1 MRISDLSSDVCS
13 SDLKMNRSRSIPSR
27 HDDRSSLDALN
38 RTIEGLEARIE
49 GLMHTSGND
58 PQPKDETEAAAS
70 KAPPSIDPRE
80 EIRERQRRL
89 ATGRDR
95 LGNRPAARPH
105 LTDAQFE
112 QRPLPQAARP
122 APARTGRPIYPAVTD
137 HGDASLRGI
146 AEALVGLRQELKQ
159 DIAESVARE
168 LGAVRSD
175 LRGIRTAAESQ
186 HIPADLSDDLAR
198 LAEGIDQMGRRGG
211 PEAASLRSEYEELRR
226 VLDGL
231 AREESVERL
240 DMRWQRMEDQMSG
253 IDTRELREELV
264 GLAYRIDDI
273 KSQLGTMSDSPA
285 IRTLEQK
292 LLAVAG
298 AMEQLGS
305 RMHPNDSALAEQFAT
320 LDDRLDEISRAIV
333 ASGRASSAASM
344 DQGAL
349 QRLENRLGQIGR

>member
-1 MRISDLSSDVCS
+1 
-13 SDLKMNRSRSIPSR
+13 
-27 HDDRSSLDALN
+27 A
-38 RTIEGLEARIE
+38 
-49 GLMHTSGND
+49 
-58 PQPKDETEAAAS
+58 
-70 KAPPSIDPRE
+70 
-80 EIRERQRRL
+80 
-89 ATGRDR
+89 
-95 LGNRPAARPH
+95 
-105 LTDAQFE
+105 DAQFE
-112 QRPLPQAARP
+112 PRPARP
-122 APARTGRPIYPAVTD
+122 APTRTGRPIYPATPD

-168 LGAVRSD
+168 FGAVRSD
-175 LRGIRTAAESQ
+175 LRGIRAAAESQ
-186 HIPADLSDDLAR
+186 HIPADLGDAVAR
-198 LAEGIDQMGRRGG
+198 LAEGIEQVGRRGG

-264 GLAYRIDDI
+264 GLAYRIDEI

-285 IRTLEQK
+285 IRALEQK

-305 RMHPNDSALAEQFAT
+305 RMHPNDAALAEQFAT

-333 ASGRASSAASM
+333 ANGRASSAASM

-349 QRLENRLGQIGR
+349 QRLENRLGLLAEQIDRMAAPQQAGPAPELSARIEALSERIEQLSDEQIGLRLEERLDQLSLMLSQSRQPN